1 MNDENI
7 SYTIDRDEVKLN
19 SIYLTDQEVLLARKV
34 LEYYTASWSPEDFT
48 TEHGMEI
55 HSLIDNF
62 LIAVGDEC

>member
-1 MNDENI
+1 MNEED
-7 SYTIDRDEVKLN
+7 VQLN

-62 LIAVGDEC
+62 LIAVGDES